1 MLHYARFRPRIVKLT
16 FPWVW
21 LGLTCAGISF
31 ASTYKLSDWMTYSI
45 WVTAAVLIF
54 ILFVFPSLKFAATY
68 FDVHSSG
75 LSLRL
80 GLGSSK
86 RIELDWANISSIT
99 ASPLKGI
106 IIRTRE
112 ENDYTLRGY
121 TNQKAIVAELNT
133 LLGRK

>member
-1 MLHYARFRPRIVKLT
+1 MLHYARFRPRLTKLT
-16 FPWVW
+16 LAWVW

-31 ASTYKLSDWMTYSI
+31 ASTYELLDWMRYSV
-45 WVTAAVLIF
+45 WAAAAVLIF
-54 ILFVFPSLKFAATY
+54 ILFAMPALRFAANY
-68 FDVHSSG
+68 LDIHSGG

-86 RIELDWANISSIT
+86 RVELDWSVIASVT

-106 IIRTRE
+106 IVRTKE
-112 ENDYTLRGY
+112 ENEYVLRGY
-121 TNQKAIVAELNT
+121 ANQKAIVAELNS

>member
-1 MLHYARFRPRIVKLT
+1 MHYARFRPRIVKLT

-31 ASTYKLSDWMTYSI
+31 ASTYKLSDWLLYTI

-68 FDVHSSG
+68 FDVHSGG

-80 GLGSSK
+80 GLGASK
-86 RIELDWANISSIT
+86 RIELDWATISSIT

-106 IIRTRE
+106 IVRTKE
-112 ENDYTLRGY
+112 ENEYALRGY
-121 TNQKAIVAELNT
+121 ANQKAIVAELNA
-133 LLGRK
+133 LLRRK

>member
-1 MLHYARFRPRIVKLT
+1 MHYARFRPRIVKLT

-31 ASTYKLSDWMTYSI
+31 ASTYKLSDWLLYTI

-68 FDVHSSG
+68 FDVHSGG

-80 GLGSSK
+80 GLGASK
-86 RIELDWANISSIT
+86 RIELDWATISSIT
-99 ASPLKGI
+99 ASTLKGI
-106 IIRTRE
+106 IVRTKE
-112 ENDYTLRGY
+112 ENEYALRGY
-121 TNQKAIVAELNT
+121 ANQKAIVAELNA
-133 LLGRK
+133 LLRRK